1 MPERDGYVALAHHF
15 SACGVV
21 AGPLDTG
28 GWLPGSRSSTTT
40 DRSLAHRGGPRVA
53 GEHDAGLPGAVD
65 LGYRYIETDVHLTAD
80 GVLVA
85 FHDDRLDR
93 VTDRVGVISE
103 LPYEEVAKARVDG
116 SEPIPLFEDLLA
128 SFPDIRINVDPKNDN
143 TVVPLA
149 RILVDRKA
157 IDRVCI
163 GAFSDRRI
171 DRMRYLCGPDL
182 CTSMGPRRV
191 ARLMAATQPAARRVS
206 RPRFAA
212 AAAQVPTRQGRLP
225 LVTPAFI
232 EGAHRAGVEVHVWT
246 IDDPA
251 EMATLWT
258 WGRRHHDGPAP
269 GVEGRAHRARQWR

>member
-1 MPERDGYVALAHHF
+1 MAPRFAFLDHDGPIAF
-15 SACGVV
+15 
-21 AGPLDTG
+21 
-28 GWLPGSRSSTTT
+28 
-40 DRSLAHRGGPRVA
+40 AHRGGA
-53 GEHDAGLPGAVD
+53 GAWPENTMPAFQGAVD

-116 SEPIPLFEDLLA
+116 REPIPLFEDLLA

-191 ARLMAATQPAARRVS
+191 ARLMTATQPAARRVS

-251 EMATLWT
+251 EMAALLDL
-258 WGRRHHDGPAP
+258 GVDGIMTDQPQVLKDVLTER
-269 GVEGRAHRARQWR
+269 GQWR